1 MIKNEDVSIFFYSF
15 LFILFLKR
23 VVQYFLQS
31 VHGETTDAECPFT
44 TREYSILLFYKSI
57 WQAPFTFHRIDC
69 RLVLGVEL
77 IVKGDIFA
85 NVCNF
90 SRNNIGYFHLLI
102 FHQKNRSPKDHDRRK
117 LTKRA
122 YVGMFLVQLVNS
134 LFQNSNYKNA
144 CWTRII

>member
-23 VVQYFLQS
+23 VVQYFF
-31 VHGETTDAECPFT
+31 AECTRRNNRGRFPFT

-117 LTKRA
+117 RA
-122 YVGMFLVQLVNS
+122 YVGMFLVQLVN
-134 LFQNSNYKNA
+134 LFFQNFNYKNA